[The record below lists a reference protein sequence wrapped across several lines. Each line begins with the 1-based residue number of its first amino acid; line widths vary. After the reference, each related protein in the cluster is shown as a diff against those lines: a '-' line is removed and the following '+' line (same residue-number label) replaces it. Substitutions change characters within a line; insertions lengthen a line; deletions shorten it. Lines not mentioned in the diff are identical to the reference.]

1 MTVLKDYAK
10 KYETVRLERR
20 NGILQVTLHTNGG
33 PVRWGPIVQSEL
45 VDAFTQIGADREN
58 RIVILVGSGKEFSGP
73 RAEPG
78 KSFYREISHNITA
91 DLLDRTHWNAKRVM
105 TRMLDI
111 EVPMI
116 GVVNGPAMRH
126 SELPLMC
133 DIVIASDDATF
144 EDTAHF
150 DIASQVPGD
159 GINMVYT
166 MLLGLNRARYFMLMG
181 QVLSAQEAKDLGL
194 VSEIHKRDQLLGR
207 AWEIA
212 EKLAKK
218 NDLLLRYTRV
228 VLTEPLRKWMEE
240 SVMYHLG
247 MEALAKL
254 DKEDVH
260 SDDEELKPKRKS
272 QPQPSGRTARKT
284 ARVKVRKEAKKPSG
298 ARG

>member
-1 MTVLKDYAK
+1 LQAFEAYRDKYASIK
-10 KYETVRLERR
+10 MERR
-20 NGILQVTLHTNGG
+20 DGILQMSLHTDGG
-33 PVRWGPIVQSEL
+33 PLQWGPVAQSEL
-45 VDAFTQIGADREN
+45 VRAFTDVGADRAN
-58 RIVILVGSGKEFSGP
+58 RIIIMTGTGEQFSGP
-73 RAEPG
+73 KAQPG
-78 KSFYREISHNITA
+78 KSFYKEIQSEITA
-91 DLLDRTHWNAKRVM
+91 DLLDRTHWNARRLM

-133 DIVIASDDATF
+133 DIVLAADDASF

-159 GINMVYT
+159 GINIVYT

-181 QVLSAQEAKDLGL
+181 QVLSAQQAKELGL
-194 VSEIHKRDQLLGR
+194 VAETMPREKLLPR

-212 EKLAKK
+212 RRLAEK

-228 VLTEPLRKWMEE
+228 VLTQPLRNWMERD
-240 SVMYHLG
+240 VMYHLG

-260 SDDEELKPKRKS
+260 SDDEELAKA
-272 QPQPSGRTARKT
+272 ARKG
-284 ARVKVRKEAKKPSG
+284 KK
-298 ARG
+298 

>member
-1 MTVLKDYAK
+1 MELRDYAG

-20 NGILQVTLHTNGG
+20 AGILQVTLHTDGG
-33 PVRWGPIVQSEL
+33 PVRWGPTVQSEL

-58 RIVILVGSGKEFSGP
+58 RIVILTGSGKEFSGP

-78 KSFYREISHNITA
+78 KSFYREMSRNITA
-91 DLLDRTHWNAKRVM
+91 DLLDRAHWNAKRIM

-133 DIVIASDDATF
+133 DIVIAADDATF

-181 QVLSAQEAKDLGL
+181 QVLSAQEAKQLGL
-194 VSEIHKRDQLLGR
+194 VSEIHARGELLPR

-212 EKLAKK
+212 ERLARK

-228 VLTEPLRKWMEE
+228 VLTEPLRRWMEE
-240 SVMYHLG
+240 SVTYHLG
-247 MEALAKL
+247 LEALAKL

-260 SDDEELKPKRKS
+260 PEDEELGLKPEGK
-272 QPQPSGRTARKT
+272 GRAAAPK
-284 ARVKVRKEAKKPSG
+284 SG
-298 ARG
+298 AKRRRAAGK

>member
-1 MTVLKDYAK
+1 MPDFEGYRN
-10 KYETVRLERR
+10 KYSQIRLERR
-20 NGILQVTLHTNGG
+20 KGILQMTLHTDGG
-33 PVRWGPIVQSEL
+33 PLQWGPVIQDEL
-45 VDAFTQIGADREN
+45 VRAFTDVGADRDN
-58 RIVILVGSGKEFSGP
+58 RIVIMTGTGDDFSRP
-73 RAEPG
+73 RAQPG
-78 KSFYREISHNITA
+78 KSFYREIQHQITA
-91 DLLDRTHWNAKRVM
+91 DLLDRAHWNAKRVM

-116 GVVNGPAMRH
+116 GVVNGPATRH

-133 DIVIASDDATF
+133 DIVLAADDATF

-159 GINMVYT
+159 GINIVYT

-181 QVLSAQEAKDLGL
+181 QVLSAAQARDLGL
-194 VSEIHKRDQLLGR
+194 VAELMPRDKLIPR

-212 EKLAKK
+212 EQLAKK

-228 VLTEPLRKWMEE
+228 VLTQPLRNWMERD
-240 SVMYHLG
+240 VTYHLG

-260 SDDEELKPKRKS
+260 SDDEEIAQAAARLK
-272 QPQPSGRTARKT
+272 
-284 ARVKVRKEAKKPSG
+284 G
-298 ARG
+298 AGS

>member
-1 MTVLKDYAK
+1 VGVQGGAVSRFEDYRN
-10 KYETVRLERR
+10 KYTSVTMERR
-20 NGILQVTLHTNGG
+20 SGILQITLHTNGG
-33 PVRWGPIVQSEL
+33 PLQWGPVIQNEL
-45 VDAFTQIGADREN
+45 VEAFTDIGADRDN
-58 RIVILVGSGKEFSGP
+58 RIIIMTGTGTVFSGP
-73 RAEPG
+73 KAEPG
-78 KSFYREISHNITA
+78 KSFYKELQSNITA

-133 DIVIASDDATF
+133 DIVIAADDASF

-159 GINMVYT
+159 GINIVYT
-166 MLLGLNRARYFMLMG
+166 MLLGLNRARYFMLTG
-181 QVLSAQEAKDLGL
+181 QILSAKEAKDLGL
-194 VSEIHKRDQLLGR
+194 VAEVMPRDKLLPR
-207 AWEIA
+207 AWELA
-212 EKLAKK
+212 EKLGTK

-228 VLTEPLRKWMEE
+228 VLTQPLRNWMEKD
-240 SVMYHLG
+240 VMYHLG

-260 SDDEELKPKRKS
+260 SDDTEL
-272 QPQPSGRTARKT
+272 A
-284 ARVKVRKEAKKPSG
+284 EAKAKGSNKSG
-298 ARG
+298 Q

>member
-1 MTVLKDYAK
+1 M
-10 KYETVRLERR
+10 
-20 NGILQVTLHTNGG
+20 
-33 PVRWGPIVQSEL
+33 
-45 VDAFTQIGADREN
+45 
-58 RIVILVGSGKEFSGP
+58 FSGP
-73 RAEPG
+73 KAEPG
-78 KSFYREISHNITA
+78 KSFYKELQSNITA

-133 DIVIASDDATF
+133 DIVIAADDASF

-159 GINMVYT
+159 GINIVYT
-166 MLLGLNRARYFMLMG
+166 MLLGLNRARYFMLTG
-181 QVLSAQEAKDLGL
+181 QILSAKEAKDLGL
-194 VSEIHKRDQLLGR
+194 VAEVMPRDKLLPR
-207 AWEIA
+207 AWELA
-212 EKLAKK
+212 EKLGTK

-228 VLTEPLRKWMEE
+228 VLTQPLRNWMEKD
-240 SVMYHLG
+240 VMYHLG

-260 SDDEELKPKRKS
+260 SDDTEL
-272 QPQPSGRTARKT
+272 A
-284 ARVKVRKEAKKPSG
+284 EAKAKGSNKSG
-298 ARG
+298 Q

>member
-1 MTVLKDYAK
+1 VSRFEDYRN
-10 KYETVRLERR
+10 KYTSVTMERR
-20 NGILQVTLHTNGG
+20 SGILQITLHTNGG
-33 PVRWGPIVQSEL
+33 PLQWGPVIQNEL
-45 VDAFTQIGADREN
+45 VEAFTDIGADRDN
-58 RIVILVGSGKEFSGP
+58 RIIIMTGTGTVFSGP
-73 RAEPG
+73 KAEPG
-78 KSFYREISHNITA
+78 KSFYKELQSNITA

-133 DIVIASDDATF
+133 DIVIAADDASF

-159 GINMVYT
+159 GINIVYT
-166 MLLGLNRARYFMLMG
+166 MLLGLNRARYFMLTG
-181 QVLSAQEAKDLGL
+181 QILSAKEAKDLGL
-194 VSEIHKRDQLLGR
+194 VAEVMPRDKLLPR
-207 AWEIA
+207 AWELA
-212 EKLAKK
+212 EKLATK

-228 VLTEPLRKWMEE
+228 VLTQPLRNWMEKD
-240 SVMYHLG
+240 VMYHLG

-260 SDDEELKPKRKS
+260 SDDTEL
-272 QPQPSGRTARKT
+272 A
-284 ARVKVRKEAKKPSG
+284 EAKAKGSNKSG
-298 ARG
+298 Q

>member
-1 MTVLKDYAK
+1 MGVQGGAVSRFEDYRN
-10 KYETVRLERR
+10 KYTSVTMERR
-20 NGILQVTLHTNGG
+20 SGILQITLHTNGG
-33 PVRWGPIVQSEL
+33 PLQWGPVIQNEL
-45 VDAFTQIGADREN
+45 VEAFTDIGADRDN
-58 RIVILVGSGKEFSGP
+58 RIIIMTGTGTVFSGP
-73 RAEPG
+73 KAEPG
-78 KSFYREISHNITA
+78 KSFYKELQSNITA

-133 DIVIASDDATF
+133 DIVIAADDASF

-159 GINMVYT
+159 GINIVYT
-166 MLLGLNRARYFMLMG
+166 MLLGLNRARYFMLTG
-181 QVLSAQEAKDLGL
+181 QILSAKEAKDLGL
-194 VSEIHKRDQLLGR
+194 VAEVMPRDKLLPR
-207 AWEIA
+207 AWELA
-212 EKLAKK
+212 EKLATK

-228 VLTEPLRKWMEE
+228 VLTQPLRNWMEKD
-240 SVMYHLG
+240 VMYHLG

-260 SDDEELKPKRKS
+260 SDDTEL
-272 QPQPSGRTARKT
+272 A
-284 ARVKVRKEAKKPSG
+284 EAKAKGSNKSG
-298 ARG
+298 Q

>member
-1 MTVLKDYAK
+1 MEGCLEDFERYRG
-10 KYETVRLERR
+10 KYTQIRMERR
-20 NGILQVTLHTNGG
+20 DGILQMTLHTDDGPLQWG
-33 PVRWGPIVQSEL
+33 PVAQREL
-45 VDAFTQIGADREN
+45 VQAFTDVGADRAN
-58 RIVILVGSGKEFSGP
+58 RIVIMTGTGAQFSGP
-73 RAEPG
+73 KAQPG
-78 KSFYREISHNITA
+78 KSFYKEIQSEITA
-91 DLLDRTHWNAKRVM
+91 DLLDRTHWNARRLM

-133 DIVIASDDATF
+133 DIVLAADDASF

-159 GINMVYT
+159 GLNIVYT

-181 QVLSAQEAKDLGL
+181 QVLSARQAKELGL
-194 VSEIHKRDQLLGR
+194 VAETMPREKLLPR

-212 EKLAKK
+212 RRLAEK

-228 VLTEPLRKWMEE
+228 VLTQPLRNWMERD
-240 SVMYHLG
+240 VAYHLG

-260 SDDEELKPKRKS
+260 SDDEELA
-272 QPQPSGRTARKT
+272 QAARKG
-284 ARVKVRKEAKKPSG
+284 KK
-298 ARG
+298 